1 MLSPVTPETL
11 YQIAGKFTKPS
22 ATPTARLPGYDIR
35 RVTFAESRLKCA
47 LRQIVVQSLFYL
59 VKEGDAWKLSRIA
72 PWWGHTGDAALD
84 GMIDDNSPTKNKKA
98 NIADLVSAGKQAMAS
113 EEYDSAIASFQKALQ
128 LDPHNAEAQ
137 EGLN

>member
-47 LRQIVVQSLFYL
+47 LRQIVVQS
-59 VKEGDAWKLSRIA
+59 R
-72 PWWGHTGDAALD
+72 
-84 GMIDDNSPTKNKKA
+84 
-98 NIADLVSAGKQAMAS
+98 
-113 EEYDSAIASFQKALQ
+113 
-128 LDPHNAEAQ
+128 
-137 EGLN
+137 